1 MKYGMYSA
9 AGNSRVHHLLM
20 TARREG
26 WDWPKMDRH
35 LTLLA
40 RSNPALL
47 GECTDTVVREAV
59 HAALLEAAE

>member
-20 TARREG
+20 TARRES

-59 HAALLEAAE
+59 YAALLEPTE